1 MRSTENQGT
10 MVPTRET
17 RVVVQRNLFGDDYC
31 EILNNV
37 KLVRFQIFSRAE
49 TFPIL
54 SIISIIDDVY
64 LQHL

>member
-37 KLVRFQIFSRAE
+37 KLVRFQIFSSWDKYM
-49 TFPIL
+49 FNG
-54 SIISIIDDVY
+54 ISR
-64 LQHL
+64 HKF